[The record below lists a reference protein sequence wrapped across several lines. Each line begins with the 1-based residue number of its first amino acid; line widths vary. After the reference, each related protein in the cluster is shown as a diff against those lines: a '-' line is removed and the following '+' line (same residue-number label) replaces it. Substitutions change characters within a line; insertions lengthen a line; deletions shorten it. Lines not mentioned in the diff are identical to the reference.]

1 MVDPNI
7 FAETPSAGSKEAW
20 QTYWPGSASV
30 VTNRIGPQPSW
41 QLSNTEYMEPYLVA
55 GENSDG
61 TGGQSKKAARWF
73 DTSVLRYNGMGQP
86 QLPPSGTGAR
96 LEEAQALGDSWVQ
109 RAVNTS
115 LLCKEAGCTASS
127 KLTVFDPKKEETQ
140 RCRLSI
146 HVHPTDYDNQW
157 GQEFIKLWKVND
169 HMATAMCLPNALG
182 CNASAWRPLIPCLQ
196 DLSVDH
202 LLAESGGSLSIQGSI
217 NKLVDECPYQG
228 YLLNAVA
235 AVTCMARPKQH
246 AVPIDAPLAQF
257 GGAALGARVQ
267 GPAGAATLGA
277 GPGGP
282 GGPGAGGTGG
292 GGALTGRLGPF
303 GYIYSALGYA
313 PGLVPG
319 SRSGAPGAVNATEL
333 KMLMRD
339 RLDPGMSFSVDS
351 TLRCCAPGC
360 ATRGIIEVDPVL
372 LRAGAT
378 CLLNFSVVQTDYDEA
393 VGNDIERIEFIAVS
407 GLGNVS
413 KNIKPGRNPCTE
425 EYSTGVAIPDKDKV
439 KTIVSNQNVTA
450 QLWSQPLGQLII
462 DSKISEQVD
471 DCAYED
477 AFFHGVAVVTCTLP
491 TDAPADDAETSS
503 SAKAAKVAKVKA
515 AKSQ

>member
-1 MVDPNI
+1 M
-7 FAETPSAGSKEAW
+7 
-20 QTYWPGSASV
+20 
-30 VTNRIGPQPSW
+30 
-41 QLSNTEYMEPYLVA
+41 
-55 GENSDG
+55 
-61 TGGQSKKAARWF
+61 
-73 DTSVLRYNGMGQP
+73 
-86 QLPPSGTGAR
+86 
-96 LEEAQALGDSWVQ
+96 
-109 RAVNTS
+109 
-115 LLCKEAGCTASS
+115 
-127 KLTVFDPKKEETQ
+127 
-140 RCRLSI
+140 
-146 HVHPTDYDNQW
+146 
-157 GQEFIKLWKVND
+157 
-169 HMATAMCLPNALG
+169 
-182 CNASAWRPLIPCLQ
+182 
-196 DLSVDH
+196 
-202 LLAESGGSLSIQGSI
+202 
-217 NKLVDECPYQG
+217 
-228 YLLNAVA
+228 
-235 AVTCMARPKQH
+235 
-246 AVPIDAPLAQF
+246 
-257 GGAALGARVQ
+257 
-267 GPAGAATLGA
+267 GA

>member
-1 MVDPNI
+1 MDSAPLIHKAYERLRAEREERRREAAEKEQAHRREIEQNAGLRAVAMQRLSNDTESKAAAERVAKDRAAEQQEQANRKKLEDMKSQTQETSLSWRQAQEKERDAFKKKLVYDHQKELKRQIKAQARQKNQQEAMSECELRLNKQLLEKDGAAPRGCQRTGALEGCRPSRPFTSTRLARLGSASPVLAFCGARVRSGLSAFCLPNHMYRYLQCALLAGLYSEGLAALRRNSRAQQAQALESEEAQAVEFRKVLAGLLFAVLCLKGLVEHFDVGYHEEIPPQVVDPNI

-217 NKLVDECPYQG
+217 NKS
-228 YLLNAVA
+228 
-235 AVTCMARPKQH
+235 
-246 AVPIDAPLAQF
+246 F
-257 GGAALGARVQ
+257 GC
-267 GPAGAATLGA
+267 
-277 GPGGP
+277 
-282 GGPGAGGTGG
+282 
-292 GGALTGRLGPF
+292 
-303 GYIYSALGYA
+303 IW
-313 PGLVPG
+313 
-319 SRSGAPGAVNATEL
+319 
-333 KMLMRD
+333 
-339 RLDPGMSFSVDS
+339 SF
-351 TLRCCAPGC
+351 L
-360 ATRGIIEVDPVL
+360 
-372 LRAGAT
+372 
-378 CLLNFSVVQTDYDEA
+378 
-393 VGNDIERIEFIAVS
+393 
-407 GLGNVS
+407 
-413 KNIKPGRNPCTE
+413 
-425 EYSTGVAIPDKDKV
+425 
-439 KTIVSNQNVTA
+439 
-450 QLWSQPLGQLII
+450 
-462 DSKISEQVD
+462 
-471 DCAYED
+471 
-477 AFFHGVAVVTCTLP
+477 
-491 TDAPADDAETSS
+491 
-503 SAKAAKVAKVKA
+503 
-515 AKSQ
+515 